1 MTRIVASSA
10 TINDMKL
17 KLTMM
22 SSSFFC
28 GFHISGVCISPFASM
43 FLSDILPGTGRVLY
57 ENAGFSSE
65 SDPLSTSIA
74 QLVEDSVV
82 SLRSL

>member
-28 GFHISGVCISPFASM
+28 GFHISGVCISPFASPATKNV
-43 FLSDILPGTGRVLY
+43 LPGTGRVLY